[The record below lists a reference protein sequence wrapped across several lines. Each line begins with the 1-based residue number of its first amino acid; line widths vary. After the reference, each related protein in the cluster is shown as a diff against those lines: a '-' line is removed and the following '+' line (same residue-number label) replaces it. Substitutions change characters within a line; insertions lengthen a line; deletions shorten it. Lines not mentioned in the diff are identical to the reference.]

1 MVLGTYRFVT
11 HGAILIISEETD
23 SGGQDSD
30 SGGALKTNCYG
41 THAARDKTGRCT
53 YFRDEVKEGNNE
65 PLNYSSTRAWRPQ
78 RSRPVVLV

>member
-1 MVLGTYRFVT
+1 MVLGTYCLVT

-41 THAARDKTGRCT
+41 TYTVRDKTGRCT
-53 YFRDEVKEGNNE
+53 
-65 PLNYSSTRAWRPQ
+65 
-78 RSRPVVLV
+78 